1 METLDKLQCG
11 CHHGCTTICIT
22 SPYSSNSRANKW
34 IPYVISINLLKS
46 LWNFYELL
54 KSYHVFLFKTCIQ
67 KSGFNHGSSEH
78 RQNFILKFK
87 KIGQL
92 IKELNKEHTSKNMN
106 LQNHS
111 IHFENSK
118 VRNKYI
124 NIMTSMYRNR
134 PFTNL
139 TFLLY
144 SHSHLQHP

>member
-1 METLDKLQCG
+1 M
-11 CHHGCTTICIT
+11 
-22 SPYSSNSRANKW
+22 
-34 IPYVISINLLKS
+34 
-46 LWNFYELL
+46 F
-54 KSYHVFLFKTCIQ
+54 FLFKTCIQ

-78 RQNFILKFK
+78 RQNFILKVK

-139 TFLLY
+139 TFL
-144 SHSHLQHP
+144 